1 MINGLSNNNNS
12 GLIINS
18 NNQIANHNLY
28 EGHSF
33 NKVVTPSL
41 SKGYGNNSN
50 KNLHSGQQNVL
61 NNSGI
66 INSGVSNNFSMISDS
81 GNTSGS

>member
-1 MINGLSNNNNS
+1 MINGLANNNNNNNQVSNNN
-12 GLIINS
+12 
-18 NNQIANHNLY
+18 LY
-28 EGHSF
+28 DGHSF

-50 KNLHSGQQNVL
+50 KNLLSGQTVL

-66 INSGVSNNFSMISDS
+66 INSGVSNNFSMISES

>member
-1 MINGLSNNNNS
+1 MINGLANNSNNNNQV
-12 GLIINS
+12 S
-18 NNQIANHNLY
+18 NNNLY
-28 EGHSF
+28 DGHSF

-50 KNLHSGQQNVL
+50 KNLLSGQTVL

-66 INSGVSNNFSMISDS
+66 INSGVSNNFSMISET